1 MEMIAKKQCLR
12 KCYWNYTNEKSAFEA
27 VEALMSMSCS
37 WKSDFKKYAER
48 RPMTPASDTSEEFED
63 NVLPPADFR
72 TIPAFVSFILL
83 QITSLQL
90 SAVLCL
96 VYWHLF

>member
-63 NVLPPADFR
+63 NLLPPADFR

-83 QITSLQL
+83 
-90 SAVLCL
+90 
-96 VYWHLF
+96 